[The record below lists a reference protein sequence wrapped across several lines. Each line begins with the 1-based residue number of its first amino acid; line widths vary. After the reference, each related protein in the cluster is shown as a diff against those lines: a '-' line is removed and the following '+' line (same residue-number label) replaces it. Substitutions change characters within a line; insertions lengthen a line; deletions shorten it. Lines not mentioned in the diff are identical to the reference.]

1 MSEMQSA
8 VGFSENGIKLCRAM
22 RCDAVDVLRNPS
34 DRTGVLSVSQP
45 PAFHVCTLQR
55 SWIKHQPLFYLSSP
69 LSLQYGPSQPW
80 LARLRHTNTSS
91 IAVVRVALVDSLW
104 PGISLGSWEPLCST
118 LSAEQILR
126 AQATTAA
133 YLPRCVVVHVRLSTP
148 GWGWGWG
155 MQRPTGA
162 WLGD

>member
-1 MSEMQSA
+1 MRWA
-8 VGFSENGIKLCRAM
+8 FCAIHLTGPVFSLF
-22 RCDAVDVLRNPS
+22 
-34 DRTGVLSVSQP
+34 LSLPLS
-45 PAFHVCTLQR
+45 HVCTLQR
-55 SWIKHQPLFYLSSP
+55 EVLIEQQPLLSLSFP
-69 LSLQYGPSQPW
+69 LSLQDGPSQPW

-91 IAVVRVALVDSLW
+91 IAIVRVALVDSLW
-104 PGISLGSWEPLCST
+104 PGISLGSWESLRST
-118 LSAEQILR
+118 VSAEQILR